1 MDRSGYVIAEFNDGL
16 QIIPALWYN
25 AEKQISIWPNHFK
38 TQLRI
43 NKAIITREMPQEISD
58 WEQLPIKRIFGT
70 AGKCFII

>member
-25 AEKQISIWPNHFK
+25 AEKQISIWPNQFK

-70 AGKCFII
+70 AGKRFII

>member
-25 AEKQISIWPNHFK
+25 VEKQSSIWPNHFK

-43 NKAIITREMPQEISD
+43 NKAIITREMPREICD

-70 AGKCFII
+70 AGK